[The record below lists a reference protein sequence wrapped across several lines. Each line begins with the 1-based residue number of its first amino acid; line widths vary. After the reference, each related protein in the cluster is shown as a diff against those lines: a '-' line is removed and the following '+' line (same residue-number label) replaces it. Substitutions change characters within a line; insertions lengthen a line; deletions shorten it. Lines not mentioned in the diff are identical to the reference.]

1 MLGEFC
7 HLCSLGYYMI
17 YQIMERIIKISE
29 HKFMSS
35 MLNISLKLTLLQSQA
50 CLYCWEWE
58 FLNQHHILNL
68 MNMFSILHSLSWMQQ
83 YLDHWMSEY
92 STSWFP
98 TQMDSFTRHTVLDWL
113 LLEHDFYYA
122 VTRHWCESFTS
133 VVWAL
138 QTTAATLKSDKS
150 DVQHWI
156 FENKEIT
163 L

>member
-7 HLCSLGYYMI
+7 HLCSLRYCVI
-17 YQIMERIIKISE
+17 DQIMERIIKISE

-50 CLYCWEWE
+50 CLYCGELE

-156 FENKEIT
+156 
-163 L
+163 